1 MKAEDSIPTGTPK
14 GTEILLFGKHVGLT
28 FSHVFDHLPSY
39 AQWVIRTAQEH
50 GDESHPQLL
59 RLAKY
64 LSQKVKQ
71 AELVQTQSDTEESME
86 EDA

>member
-1 MKAEDSIPTGTPK
+1 MKAEDAVPTGTPK

-39 AQWVIRTAQEH
+39 AQWAIRTVQEP

-59 RLAKY
+59 RLARY
-64 LSQKVKQ
+64 LNQRVTQ
-71 AELVQTQSDTEESME
+71 AELVQTQSDTEGSME